1 MNFTAKD
8 VQALRE
14 MTGVGMMKC
23 KEALTAAD
31 GDMNKA
37 VEILREKGLAAATK
51 KAGRIAAE
59 GAVSAI
65 VKDGVGAIVEVNCET
80 DFAAKNE
87 KFTGFAENVAAVVAD
102 KAPADLDALLALP
115 YPNSEVTVDGML
127 KENILVIGENL
138 KIRRFDRYGEG
149 VSVPYV
155 HMGGKIGVLVNME
168 VSDNI
173 KDSEQVVTLGKDLAM
188 QIAAM
193 RPTYLCSKCVPAEE
207 VAKEEEI
214 IRTQALQEGK
224 PEKAIESIIKGR
236 INKFYEEI
244 CLLSQPFVKENKI
257 SVSQHVANVAK
268 ELGGQI
274 TVKAFTRYEKGEGIE
289 KKEDNFAAEVA
300 GMVK

>member
-23 KEALTAAD
+23 KEALAAAD
-31 GDMNKA
+31 GNVDKA

-59 GAVSAI
+59 GTIAAI
-65 VKDGVGAIVEVNCET
+65 VKNGVGAIVEVNCET

-87 KFTGFAENVAAVVAD
+87 KFTTFADGVATVVAEN
-102 KAPADLDALLALP
+102 APADLDALLAMP
-115 YPNSEVTVDGML
+115 YPGSSVTVDGML

-138 KIRRFDRYGEG
+138 KIRRFDRYSEG
-149 VSVPYV
+149 VNVPYV
-155 HMGGKIGVLVNME
+155 HMGGKIGVMVNME

-173 KDSEQVVTLGKDLAM
+173 KDSAEIVALGKDIAM

-193 RPTYLCSKCVPAEE
+193 RPTYLSSCCVPQEV

-214 IRTQALQEGK
+214 IRVQALQEGK
-224 PEKAIESIIKGR
+224 PEKAVAAIIKGR

-244 CLLSQPFVKENKI
+244 CLLSQPFVKENKL
-257 SVSQHVANVAK
+257 SVSQHVAAVAK
-268 ELGGQI
+268 ELGGEI

-289 KKEDNFAAEVA
+289 KKEDDFAAEVA
-300 GMVK
+300 SMVK